1 MTTRTITEIAI
12 DIQLNWQNVY
22 YGARPYLDA
31 MFALRTIDDYYASN
45 SARSVINYF
54 LANSQTWRGETAKRI
69 KDELK
74 QMIK

>member
-1 MTTRTITEIAI
+1 MKTRTIREIAI

-31 MFALRTIDDYYASN
+31 MFGLTNVYDYHGMD